1 MNSVENRQRAV
12 FFMEREAPALLA
24 AVQRF
29 RTKLFVDEL
38 GWQLTLSNGQEKDQF
53 DVETTVHCALLA
65 HDEIVGCFRAIRAD
79 RPYLAEVVFKDLA
92 EFCTYPIRPDMW
104 EISRFGV
111 ASAVAR
117 FATARVL
124 YGLMFRFAQTRNA
137 DALVAIADL
146 SHERFLRFMGIRT
159 RRYGRPRVIGVDDA
173 GRPIEVVAGEIP
185 LVEQQGE
192 RFQAIMK
199 SIADMEIIDETL
211 VFGRSRISA

>member
-1 MNSVENRQRAV
+1 MNHDKTPLRAV
-12 FFMEREAPALLA
+12 FFVEHEAPALLA

-29 RTKLFVDEL
+29 RAQLFVGEL

-79 RPYLAEVVFKDLA
+79 RPYLASVVFKDLA
-92 EFCTYPIRPDMW
+92 EFRTYPSRADMW

-124 YGLMFRFAQTRNA
+124 YGLMFHFA
-137 DALVAIADL
+137 
-146 SHERFLRFMGIRT
+146 
-159 RRYGRPRVIGVDDA
+159 
-173 GRPIEVVAGEIP
+173 
-185 LVEQQGE
+185 
-192 RFQAIMK
+192 
-199 SIADMEIIDETL
+199 
-211 VFGRSRISA
+211 